1 MRKTISLFTLLLV
14 GAMIAFTSCKK
25 EEDNYRSVSGN
36 IDPASIN
43 KSAFEAYFPLESSV
57 YVITKGRGID
67 SSKVSAAGTVKYLA
81 GQRGFAYQGDTT
93 QAKSYITIPLMSSGF
108 LKSLKEFTL
117 SCWLMIPVKKD
128 NKSMSV
134 VLIDGG
140 DTSLGT
146 LSLTLDSL
154 NLHGAVFNQTN
165 DSTYK
170 VSVLRSNL
178 KIKQWLHV
186 TFTYDQLTSKLTLF
200 IDGKLQSETVCLT
213 NPTTN
218 SLLGSLTLS
227 PSMTKFYIGAWP
239 QLVSNT
245 ATPLM
250 TYFSGGIDEMR
261 MWSKSLSTN
270 SVDSLYKAEY
280 ALARNK

>member
-1 MRKTISLFTLLLV
+1 MRKTISLFTLVLWSVML
-14 GAMIAFTSCKK
+14 IFTSCNK
-25 EEDNYRSVSGN
+25 EEENFRSVTGKV
-36 IDPASIN
+36 DPASIE
-43 KSAFEAYFPLESSV
+43 KSGYEAYLPLESSV

-67 SSKVSAAGTVKYLA
+67 SSKVSVTGTVKFLT

-117 SCWLMIPVKKD
+117 SCWLKIPVKKD
-128 NKSMSV
+128 NKSMNV

-154 NLHGAVFNQTN
+154 NLHGAVYNQPN

-170 VSVLRSNL
+170 VSALRSKL
-178 KIKQWLHV
+178 KVNQWVHV
-186 TFTYDQLTSKLTLF
+186 TLTYDQLTSRLSLF
-200 IDGKLQSETVCLT
+200 ADGKLQSDAVCQT
-213 NPTTN
+213 GSTSNT
-218 SLLGSLTLS
+218 LLGSLTLS

-245 ATPLM
+245 PTPLM

-261 MWSKSLSTN
+261 MWRKCLSTN

-280 ALARNK
+280 ALARNQ